1 LQVSLVR
8 GSLEPATTLSGRGG
22 GVMAR
27 TERRMEITD
36 GAVLA
41 ALAHPRRVAQLY
53 QLKAL
58 GSRTA
63 SQCAQA
69 LGETPANCSYHLR
82 QLAKVGL
89 VTRDEAGNGRERPW
103 RSVYTGL
110 DLHPAVDD
118 PDPDVVTAARATR
131 AALANA
137 EIEEHARLAR
147 QYLRL
152 EQRAP
157 REWRDAGQMASY
169 SLRLTADELA
179 GLARALDAAIRPYI
193 GLTRADPPADAQPV
207 HLDLKAFLRP
217 EALT

>member
-1 LQVSLVR
+1 
-8 GSLEPATTLSGRGG
+8 
-22 GVMAR
+22 MAR
-27 TERRMEITD
+27 AERRTEITD

-41 ALAHPRRVAQLY
+41 ALAHPLRVALLY
-53 QLKAL
+53 QLNAL

-82 QLAKVGL
+82 QLAKAGL
-89 VTRDEAGNGRERPW
+89 VARDEAGNGRERPW

-110 DLHPAVDD
+110 SLRPAVDD
-118 PDPDVVTAARATR
+118 ADPEVVTAARATR

-152 EQRAP
+152 EPRAAKA
-157 REWRDAGQMASY
+157 WRDVAGVNSY
-169 SLRLTADELA
+169 SLRLTAGELA
-179 GLARALDAAIRPYI
+179 GLEAALDAAIRPYI
-193 GLTRADPPADAQPV
+193 GLTRSDPPEDAQPV
-207 HLDLKAFLRP
+207 HLDFKVFLRP
-217 EALT
+217 EVLA

>member
-1 LQVSLVR
+1 
-8 GSLEPATTLSGRGG
+8 
-22 GVMAR
+22 MAR
-27 TERRMEITD
+27 AERRMEVTD

-41 ALAHPRRVAQLY
+41 ALAHPLRVALLY
-53 QLKAL
+53 QLNAL

-89 VTRDEAGNGRERPW
+89 VVRDEAADGRERPW

-110 DLHPAVDD
+110 DLRPAVDD
-118 PDPDVVTAARATR
+118 PDPEVVTAARATR

-147 QYLRL
+147 EYLRL
-152 EQRAP
+152 EQRVP
-157 REWRDAGQMASY
+157 KEWREAGTGASY
-169 SLRLTADELA
+169 SLRLTAEELA
-179 GLARALDAAIRPYI
+179 GLVKTLDAAIRPYI
-193 GLTRADPPADAQPV
+193 GLTRADPPEDAQPV

-217 EALT
+217 EVLT

>member
-1 LQVSLVR
+1 
-8 GSLEPATTLSGRGG
+8 
-22 GVMAR
+22 MAR
-27 TERRMEITD
+27 AERRMEVTD

-41 ALAHPRRVAQLY
+41 ALAHPLRVALLY
-53 QLKAL
+53 QLNAL

-63 SQCAQA
+63 SQCAHA
-69 LGETPANCSYHLR
+69 LGATPANCSYHLR

-89 VTRDEAGNGRERPW
+89 VVRDEAADGRERPW

-110 DLHPAVDD
+110 DLRPAVDD
-118 PDPDVVTAARATR
+118 PDPEVVTAARATR

-147 QYLRL
+147 EYLRL

-157 REWRDAGQMASY
+157 KEWREAGTGASY
-169 SLRLTADELA
+169 SLRLTAEELA
-179 GLARALDAAIRPYI
+179 GLVRTLDAAIRPYI
-193 GLTRADPPADAQPV
+193 GLTRTDPPTDAQPV

>member
-1 LQVSLVR
+1 
-8 GSLEPATTLSGRGG
+8 
-22 GVMAR
+22 MAR
-27 TERRMEITD
+27 TERRLEVTD

-41 ALAHPRRVAQLY
+41 ALAHPLRVALLY
-53 QLKAL
+53 QLNAL

-89 VTRDEAGNGRERPW
+89 VVRDEAADGRERPW

-110 DLHPAVDD
+110 DLRPAVDD
-118 PDPDVVTAARATR
+118 PDPEVVTAARATR

-147 QYLRL
+147 EYLRL
-152 EQRAP
+152 EQRVP
-157 REWRDAGQMASY
+157 KEWREAGTGASY
-169 SLRLTADELA
+169 SLRLTAEELA
-179 GLARALDAAIRPYI
+179 GLVKTLDAAIRPYI
-193 GLTRADPPADAQPV
+193 GLTRADPPEDAQPV

>member
-1 LQVSLVR
+1 
-8 GSLEPATTLSGRGG
+8 
-22 GVMAR
+22 MAR
-27 TERRMEITD
+27 AERRMEVTD

-41 ALAHPRRVAQLY
+41 ALAHPLRLALLY
-53 QLKAL
+53 QLNAL

-63 SQCAQA
+63 SQCALA

-82 QLAKVGL
+82 QLAKAGL
-89 VTRDEAGNGRERPW
+89 VVRDEAGNGRERPW

-110 DLHPAVDD
+110 DLSPAVDD
-118 PDPDVVTAARATR
+118 PDPEVVTAARATR
-131 AALANA
+131 MALANA

-152 EQRAP
+152 EPRVP
-157 REWRDAGQMASY
+157 REWREAGTGASY
-169 SLRLTADELA
+169 SLRLTAQELA
-179 GLARALDAAIRPYI
+179 ALVETLDAAIRPYI
-193 GLTRADPPADAQPV
+193 GLTRTDPPEGAQPV

>member
-1 LQVSLVR
+1 MVR
-8 GSLEPATTLSGRGG
+8 A
-22 GVMAR
+22 
-27 TERRMEITD
+27 ERRTEITD

-41 ALAHPRRVAQLY
+41 ALAHPLRVALLY
-53 QLKAL
+53 QLNAL

-82 QLAKVGL
+82 QLAKAGL
-89 VTRDEAGNGRERPW
+89 VARDEAGNGRERPW

-110 DLHPAVDD
+110 DLHPPVDD
-118 PDPDVVTAARATR
+118 PDPEVVTAARATR

-152 EQRAP
+152 EPRAAKA
-157 REWRDAGQMASY
+157 WRDAAGVSSY
-169 SLRLTADELA
+169 SLRLTAEELA
-179 GLARALDAAIRPYI
+179 GLQQALDAAIRPYI
-193 GLTRADPPADAQPV
+193 GLTRDDPPEDAQPV
-207 HLDLKAFLRP
+207 HLDFKAFLRP